1 MMFPFS
7 HPVVVTRANSM
18 NNIYFKRIPSALMDV
33 IISSVSSSNE
43 ETEETGNS
51 SLCMVKFIITAAAV
65 KLKHS
70 VLRKVLRSRKTAQ
83 SSGLIINSKYKTH

>member
-33 IISSVSSSNE
+33 IHHFK
-43 ETEETGNS
+43 G
-51 SLCMVKFIITAAAV
+51 
-65 KLKHS
+65 
-70 VLRKVLRSRKTAQ
+70 
-83 SSGLIINSKYKTH
+83 GD